1 MWWFKRLPARDGFP
15 EGFRVQRIG
24 VAGAK
29 ALAELAPA
37 EIASYFREH
46 PGVARDLLM
55 ECSDKRYT
63 PSTVISEEHDG
74 FTVGWFS
81 RSPITKK
88 YGRTCVR
95 RFSNL
100 ADAATDYLLF
110 SRGKGRWS
118 EPGGSN

>member
-1 MWWFKRLPARDGFP
+1 MWWFKRQPTHDDFP

-29 ALAELAPA
+29 ALAELPPG

-46 PGVARDLLM
+46 PDLAKDLLI

-63 PSTVISEEHDG
+63 PSTVISGEGND

-81 RSPITKK
+81 RSPATKR
-88 YGRTCVR
+88 YSRTCVR

-110 SRGKGRWS
+110 SRGKGRWNP
-118 EPGGSN
+118 PGDGL